1 MPYAIAR
8 IAKLKQSNL
17 GGSGMHTS
25 RQRNTP
31 NADLEKQNIRIIDSY
46 NSDKNLNQLVL
57 DKIAQHPQQR
67 KIRPD
72 AVYCVE
78 FLLTASPQYFRPDN
92 PTLGGYYQQDRL
104 EAWTDASKQWLQKE
118 YDNQIVRAELHLDE
132 MTPHIHA
139 YFVPLDKNGQL
150 RCHHFFDGRYKL
162 QKFQDSYCNAV
173 KHLGLE
179 RGIKG
184 SLSGHLDIKHFY
196 RIVEE
201 GKDLEIN
208 SLNQSQ
214 ITNKAA
220 DRDRA
225 VKQKQEMEATAQ
237 RLALE
242 NQQLQKQALLLQIQN
257 QKLQAQLEK
266 EKEKEKEKDLPLD
279 SVARHL
285 GLSENKSN
293 GTWEGHNH
301 TITINGSNF
310 HDSNQNQN
318 SGSINLVM
326 QVNNCKLNQ
335 ALTWLEDR
343 FGKEG
348 MVRSFK
354 ANANIIAAAIAQTSP
369 VQEWKPPQPAS
380 SNWEP
385 VKDYLIKHHR
395 LNEKFVTQLH
405 QKQWVYADQQQ
416 NAVFLMRKLP
426 QANSDQIIT
435 GAIVQ
440 NISSEKSLLYT
451 KGTHRGIGY
460 FYFNVQTQASDEIKK
475 VVLCQSPINA
485 LAHATMQK
493 KFTKSVTNS
502 STMYLTIDSPQSLP
516 LDFLQ
521 KIPQV
526 SADHNLE
533 MEMGPQIK
541 QLLPQIQFIHPSH
554 YLEQELSN
562 PKNEKRLNHNKS
574 NLDFEFE

>member
-31 NADLEKQNIRIIDSY
+31 NADLEKQNIRIIGDTDSQ
-46 NSDKNLNQLVL
+46 KNLNQLVL
-57 DKIAQHPQQR
+57 DKISQHPQQR

-92 PTLGGYYQQDRL
+92 PTDGGYYQQDRL
-104 EAWTDASKQWLQKE
+104 EAWTDASKQWLEKQ
-118 YDNQIVRAELHLDE
+118 YDDRIVRAELHLDE

-139 YFVPLDKNGQL
+139 YFVPLDENGQL
-150 RCHHFFDGRYKL
+150 RCHHFFNGRYKL

-184 SLSGHLDIKHFY
+184 SLSGHLDIKQFY
-196 RIVEE
+196 QIVEE
-201 GKDLEIN
+201 GKDLEIS
-208 SLNQSQ
+208 SLNQNQ

-242 NQQLQKQALLLQIQN
+242 NQQLQKQIQLLQIQN
-257 QKLQAQLEK
+257 QKFHATLEQ
-266 EKEKEKEKDLPLD
+266 EKDLPLE
-279 SVARHL
+279 SVAWHL

-293 GTWEGHNH
+293 GTWEGHDQA
-301 TITINGSNF
+301 ITINDSNF
-310 HDSNQNQN
+310 YDSNQNEN
-318 SGSINLVM
+318 SGSIKLVA
-326 QVNNCKLNQ
+326 QVNNCNLSQ

-343 FGKEG
+343 FGRQG

-354 ANANIIAAAIAQTSP
+354 ANANIIAPALAQISP
-369 VQEWKPPQPAS
+369 VQEFEAPQPVP
-380 SNWEP
+380 SNWQP
-385 VKDYLIKHHR
+385 VKDYLIKHHE
-395 LNEKFVTQLH
+395 LDKNFLTQLN

-426 QANSDQIIT
+426 QANSDQTIT

-440 NISSEKSLLYT
+440 NISSEKSLSYA
-451 KGTHRGIGY
+451 KGTHRTIGY
-460 FYFNVQTQASDEIKK
+460 FYFNVGNQSTDEINK

-485 LAHATMQK
+485 LAHATMQE
-493 KFTKSVTNS
+493 KSNRNVKNS
-502 STMYLTIDSPQSLP
+502 STMYLTVDDPQSLP

-521 KIPQV
+521 KIPQIN
-526 SADHNLE
+526 ADHNLE
-533 MEMGPQIK
+533 MEMQPEIK

-554 YLEQELSN
+554 YWEQELSS
-562 PKNEKRLNHNKS
+562 PKNQKQVKHNES
-574 NLDFEFE
+574 DLDFDFE

>member
-8 IAKLKQSNL
+8 IAKLKKSSL
-17 GGSGMHTS
+17 GGSAMHTA

-31 NADLEKQNIRIIDSY
+31 NANLEKENIRIIDTDS
-46 NSDKNLNQLVL
+46 NKNLSELVL
-57 DKIAQHPQQR
+57 DKIDQHPQKR
-67 KIRPD
+67 KIERR

-78 FLLTASPQYFRPDN
+78 FLLTTSPEFFRPN
-92 PTLGGYYQQDRL
+92 EPNNGGFHQDDKL
-104 EAWTDASKQWLQKE
+104 YAWSNSSKQWLEKE
-118 YDNQIVRAELHLDE
+118 YGSRIVRAELHLDE

-139 YFVPLDKNGQL
+139 YFVPLDKDGQL
-150 RCHHFFDGRYKL
+150 RCYHFFDGRYKL
-162 QKFQDSYCNAV
+162 QKFQDSYYQAV
-173 KHLGLE
+173 KHLGLQ
-179 RGIKG
+179 RGIRG
-184 SLSGHLDIKHFY
+184 SVAQHEDIKDFY
-196 RIVEE
+196 QIVKE
-201 GKDLEIN
+201 GKELEITP
-208 SLNQSQ
+208 LNQNQ

-242 NQQLQKQALLLQIQN
+242 NQQLQKQIQQLQIQN
-257 QKLQAQLEK
+257 QKFRATLEQ
-266 EKEKEKEKDLPLD
+266 EKDLPLE
-279 SVARHL
+279 SVAWHL

-293 GTWEGHNH
+293 GTWEGYNH

-502 STMYLTIDSPQSLP
+502 STMYLTVDSPQSLP

-533 MEMGPQIK
+533 MKMRPEIK
-541 QLLPQIQFIHPSH
+541 KLLPQIQFIHPSH
-554 YLEQELSN
+554 YWEQELSE
-562 PKNEKRLNHNKS
+562 PKSQKQVKHNES
-574 NLDFEFE
+574 DLDFDFE